1 MKTTRLLTALLLT
14 LGAGAS
20 FAQTPAA
27 GAASSVQRDVN
38 QQTRI
43 EQGLKS
49 GELNTKE
56 AAKLER
62 EESKVDRLQANGLK
76 DGKVPPAEKARLQAA
91 QNQTSR
97 DIYAAK
103 HNAATGNPQSAS
115 SQRMQADGQRN
126 VNQEQRIENGLQNG
140 SLTNHE
146 AAKLERGQARVDRK
160 EARAGRDGHVGA
172 GEQAHIQRSENHQ
185 SRRIFK
191 EKHDAQARGQ

>member
-1 MKTTRLLTALLLT
+1 MMKTTRLLSALLLT

-20 FAQTPAA
+20 FAQTAA
-27 GAASSVQRDVN
+27 TTTVQRDVN

-43 EQGLKS
+43 EQGLQS
-49 GELNTKE
+49 GALNTKE

-62 EESKVDRLQANGLK
+62 EESKVDRMQANALK
-76 DGKVPPAEKARLQAA
+76 DGTITPAEKARLQAA
-91 QNQTSR
+91 QSQTSR

-103 HNAATGNPQSAS
+103 HNAVKGNPQSAS
-115 SQRMQADGQRN
+115 SQRMQADVQRN

-146 AAKLERGQARVDRK
+146 AARLERGQARV
-160 EARAGRDGHVGA
+160 GHVGA
-172 GEQAHIQRSENHQ
+172 AEQAHVQRAENHQ

-191 EKHDAQARGQ
+191 QKHDAQVRGGA

>member
-27 GAASSVQRDVN
+27 GAASTVQRDVN

-49 GELNTKE
+49 GALNTKE

-62 EESKVDRLQANGLK
+62 EEAKVDRLQANALK
-76 DGKVPPAEKARLQAA
+76 DGKLTPAEKARLQAA

-103 HNAATGNPQSAS
+103 HNGATGNPQSAS
-115 SQRMQADGQRN
+115 SQRMQADVQRN
-126 VNQEQRIENGLQNG
+126 INQEQRIENGLQNG

-172 GEQAHIQRSENHQ
+172 AEQAHIQRSENHP

-191 EKHDAQARGQ
+191 QEHDAQVKV